1 MQPWCGGNLAA
12 VPHVGHLRALP
23 LQRAVGPLPAR
34 VPRLRVERAR
44 VGGRGRIDEVAN
56 GGPRPVAKDGP
67 RSVSAC
73 ASVCGAAAWR
83 LADPSSARL
92 SKDVSSVDVDQT
104 KPVCRHSGG
113 RILRRRRR
121 ASCESTFRSP
131 AQRWTA

>member
-1 MQPWCGGNLAA
+1 MPAILAVGIYDVVGRIVQPWCGGNLAG

-34 VPRLRVERAR
+34 VPRLRLERAR

-73 ASVCGAAAWR
+73 ASVCGAGCVAAGR
-83 LADPSSARL
+83 
-92 SKDVSSVDVDQT
+92 
-104 KPVCRHSGG
+104 PVQRAPIKGCEFGG
-113 RILRRRRR
+113 R
-121 ASCESTFRSP
+121 
-131 AQRWTA
+131 